1 MPDLQSTL
9 PLRRPGRLVALA
21 LLVVAFLVLLAFSFQ
36 AIVDQQRQIDR
47 DIRVNN
53 WFLAQMQIELLRT
66 LEAMQ
71 GLAAE
76 TPNVTK
82 DEVIERFDVFWSR
95 LPVLLEGEQTAGL
108 RKVEGLTEFVH
119 HAIKHL
125 ERIEP
130 RLQAVDSND
139 NPAIQRIYND
149 LAALRMPAHDMVQ
162 KALLFDSVHL
172 EEMRRSYRDQ
182 AKQFFLLLIALLTFG
197 GAILI
202 VLYRETTRAHR
213 LFLVAHAA
221 EEESSLARHQLLVA
235 LESISQGFILYD
247 EDDRVA
253 LFNARMKE
261 LYPAIADVIRVGSTF
276 EDIIRGLV
284 ACGSLIPPPGDL
296 EEWIRRS
303 IAAHRNPTKP
313 YEIRLSNSS
322 WLLIDERRLPDGR
335 VVGMHTDV
343 SEAKRREVAL
353 RTATIQAESSNRAK
367 TEFLARMSHELRTPL
382 NAIIGFAEMIGRQL
396 LGPVGMPRY
405 VEYATDIARSSQH
418 LLGIISDV
426 LDISKIEAGRIQ
438 LHEEAIVLSGV
449 MRECVEML
457 SASAAREAVSLSVD
471 TPSKLPSLIGDPT
484 KIKQILLNLLS
495 NAVKF
500 SRPGG
505 EVRVTAGMDETGW
518 CRIVVSDYGIGIAA
532 EDIRRVLEPFGQV
545 DNALNRR
552 RGGTGLGL
560 PIAKALVELHNG
572 TLQVESTVGTGTT
585 VTLRFPPERLLNENI
600 TPIRP
605 PARARLG

>member
-1 MPDLQSTL
+1 ML

-21 LLVVAFLVLLAFSFQ
+21 LLVVAFMVLLAFSFQ

-66 LEAMQ
+66 MEAVQ
-71 GLAAE
+71 GLAADH
-76 TPNVTK
+76 PGVTK
-82 DEVIERFDVFWSR
+82 DIVIERFDVFWSR

-108 RKVEGLTEFVH
+108 RNVEGLTDFVKN
-119 HAIKHL
+119 AIKHL
-125 ERIEP
+125 EEIEP
-130 RLQAVDSND
+130 RLMALDPDD
-139 NPAIQRIYND
+139 NAAIRRIYSD
-149 LAALRMPAHDMVQ
+149 LDALRVPAHDMVQ
-162 KALLFDSVHL
+162 KTLLFDSVHL
-172 EEMRRSYRDQ
+172 EEMRKSYRAQ
-182 AKQFFLLLIALLTFG
+182 AKQFFLLLIALLALG
-197 GAILI
+197 GVILI
-202 VLYRETTRAHR
+202 ALYRETTRAHR
-213 LFLVAHAA
+213 LFLLAHAA

-235 LESISQGFILYD
+235 LENISQGFILYD
-247 EDDRVA
+247 EDDRIA
-253 LFNARMKE
+253 LFNARMRE
-261 LYPAIADVIRVGSTF
+261 LHPAVADAIRVGATF
-276 EDIIRGLV
+276 EDLIRASV
-284 ACGSLIPPPGDL
+284 ARGAVMPPPGDL
-296 EEWIRRS
+296 EQWIRES
-303 IAAHRNPTKP
+303 IAEHRNPVKP
-313 YEIRLSNSS
+313 HEVRLSNGA
-322 WLLIDERRLPDGR
+322 WLLIDERQLPDGR
-335 VVGMHTDV
+335 IVGVHTDIT
-343 SEAKRREVAL
+343 EAKRREVAL

-405 VEYATDIARSSQH
+405 VEYANDIARSSQH

-449 MRECVEML
+449 MRECAEML
-457 SASAAREAVSLSVD
+457 ASSAAREAVSVIVEA
-471 TPSKLPSLIGDPT
+471 PANLPSLVGDPT
-484 KIKQILLNLLS
+484 KIKQILLNLVS

-505 EVRVTAGMDETGW
+505 QVRVAAGLEDSGW
-518 CRIVVSDYGIGIAA
+518 CRIVVSDYGIGIAP
-532 EDIRRVLEPFGQV
+532 EDIKRVLEPFGQV

-572 TLQVESTVGTGTT
+572 TLRVDSTVGTGTT
-585 VTLRFPPERLLNENI
+585 VTLRFPPERLLDE
-600 TPIRP
+600 TVTQLRP
-605 PARARLG
+605 AAARAQLG

>member
-1 MPDLQSTL
+1 MM

-53 WFLAQMQIELLRT
+53 WFLAQMQIELLRA
-66 LEAMQ
+66 LEAVQ

-76 TPNVTK
+76 KPNVTK

-95 LPVLLEGEQTAGL
+95 LPPLLEGEQTAGL
-108 RKVEGLTEFVH
+108 RNVEGLREFVTST
-119 HAIKHL
+119 IRHL
-125 ERIEP
+125 EKIEP
-130 RLQAVDSND
+130 RLQAVDPDDND
-139 NPAIQRIYND
+139 AVRRIYDD
-149 LAALRMPAHDMVQ
+149 LAALRVPAHDMVQ

-172 EEMRRSYRDQ
+172 EEMRKSYRDQ
-182 AKQFFLLLIALLTFG
+182 AKQFFLLLIALLTLG
-197 GAILI
+197 GIILI
-202 VLYRETTRAHR
+202 ALYRETTRAHR
-213 LFLVAHAA
+213 LFLLARAA
-221 EEESSLARHQLLVA
+221 EEESSAAQHQLLVA
-235 LESISQGFILYD
+235 LENISQGFILYD
-247 EDDRVA
+247 EDDRIA

-261 LYPAIADVIRVGSTF
+261 LHPAIADIIRVGTSF
-276 EDIIRGLV
+276 EDLMRVSV
-284 ACGSLIPPPGDL
+284 ARDAVVPPPGDV
-296 EEWIRRS
+296 EEWTRRS
-303 IAAHRNPTKP
+303 IAEHRRPTKP
-313 YEIRLSNSS
+313 YEIRLSSGT
-322 WLLIDERRLPDGR
+322 WLVIDERRLPDGR
-335 VVGMHTDV
+335 IVGVHTDV
-343 SEAKRREVAL
+343 SDAKRREVAL

-405 VEYATDIARSSQH
+405 VEYANDIARSSQH

-438 LHEEAIVLSGV
+438 LHEEAIVLAHL
-449 MRECVEML
+449 MRECAEML
-457 SASAAREAVSLSVD
+457 DASASRDSVSLVVEA
-471 TPSKLPSLIGDPT
+471 PANLPSLVGDPT
-484 KIKQILLNLLS
+484 KIKQILLNLVS

-505 EVRVTAGMDETGW
+505 QVRVSAGLEESGW
-518 CRIVVSDYGIGIAA
+518 CRILVSDSGIGIAA
-532 EDIRRVLEPFGQV
+532 EDIKRVLEPFGQV

-572 TLQVESTVGTGTT
+572 TLRVDSTVGTGTT
-585 VTLRFPPERLLNENI
+585 VTLRFPPERLLDETV
-600 TPIRP
+600 TPIRA
-605 PARARLG
+605 ARGR